1 MLFPNHMKPLFQI
14 HDYASDYTSNDL
26 KIISFKELRR
36 LTDEYCTCKQSCEL
50 IQSEIIKLQ
59 QVESSVTIQLQ
70 MNEQAISHLNEQIE
84 RKHQKGTYILYYD

>member
-1 MLFPNHMKPLFQI
+1 MYMLFFNLQM
-14 HDYASDYTSNDL
+14 NL
-26 KIISFKELRR
+26 KYNYNYFFKELRR
-36 LTDEYCTCKQSCEL
+36 LTDEYSKHKQSCEL

-84 RKHQKGTYILYYD
+84 KKHQKGTYILYYD

>member
-1 MLFPNHMKPLFQI
+1 MN
-14 HDYASDYTSNDL
+14 L
-26 KIISFKELRR
+26 KYNYNYFFKELRR
-36 LTDEYCTCKQSCEL
+36 LTDEYSKHKQSCEL

-84 RKHQKGTYILYYD
+84 KKHQKGTYILYYD